1 MQHREFQV
9 GDKVTART
17 RKRTP
22 QGWSI
27 PAKSQLLGK
36 PTSLE
41 LANYPS
47 LIGVALTI
55 AEITE
60 DWIVCTRLSGT
71 TTPGLQAEDLE
82 LLGVRDE
89 V

>member
-1 MQHREFQV
+1 MQLREFQV
-9 GDKVTART
+9 GDRVTA
-17 RKRTP
+17 K
-22 QGWSI
+22 SI
-27 PAKSQLLGK
+27 LCKSQLLGK

-55 AEITE
+55 SEITA
-60 DWIVCTRLSGT
+60 DWIICTRASGT
-71 TTPGLQAEDLE
+71 TTPALMAADLE
-82 LLGVRDE
+82 LLGVENE